1 MDTPKKKHWF
11 KRIFLV
17 DYGIEPVTVPE
28 EIAPIIE
35 AEDVAIYAQ
44 ADLKLAG
51 SVNSNISVS
60 IDNINKVAYVRFG
73 SSEAVDTVN
82 AVWFISK
89 TGNKIANNFGDE
101 LSPNAPRLTVQ
112 KFLQETQDKQGPSP
126 LDDLVPPHDH
136 ETYQEEIDANTAAI
150 SKNTNEIDGIW
161 RNLNSFA
168 DAINTNRTN
177 IATNTDAIAVNTAA
191 IAVNT
196 AAIAV
201 NTAAIAVNSA
211 SAATN
216 AYEIALLSGKVD
228 DIESFLGAV
237 SFEIS
242 LGTGNWIFDSTIPP
256 VNSHFTAFSA
266 TFDAN
271 NNQFWING
279 SDSRASD
286 IDKWSMARAGDR
298 FRIASSGQDKA
309 DYILETITWNSDD
322 AVWYITAL
330 FVEGKGSL
338 NFGAKYDINITRKTN
353 SFYPVKN

>member
-1 MDTPKKKHWF
+1 MKGAVMDTPKKKHWF

-44 ADLKLAG
+44 ADLKLVG

-60 IDNINKVAYVRFG
+60 IDNINKAAYVRFG

-112 KFLQETQDKQGPSP
+112 KFLQETQDKQGTSP

-136 ETYQEEIDANTAAI
+136 ETYQEEIDANTASI
-150 SKNTNEIDGIW
+150 SKNTDAIEGIW
-161 RNLNSFA
+161 RNLSSFA
-168 DAINTNRTN
+168 DAINGNKTN
-177 IATNTDAIAVNTAA
+177 IATNTAA
-191 IAVNT
+191 IAVN
-196 AAIAV
+196 A
-201 NTAAIAVNSA
+201 A

-216 AYEIALLSGKVD
+216 AHEIALLSGKVD
-228 DIESFLGAV
+228 DIEAFLGAV

-242 LGTGNWIFDSTIPP
+242 LGTGNWIFDSAIPP
-256 VNSHFTAFSA
+256 VSSHFTAFSP
-266 TFDAN
+266 TFDQD
-271 NNQFWING
+271 NNQFWISG
-279 SDSRASD
+279 SDSRASN
-286 IDKWSMARAGDR
+286 IAKWSMARAGDR
-298 FRIASSGQDKA
+298 FRIAGSGQDKA
-309 DYILETITWNSDD
+309 DYILETITWNSADE
-322 AVWYITAL
+322 VWYITAL
-330 FVEGKGSL
+330 FVEGKGTL
-338 NFGAKYDINITRKTN
+338 NYGAKYDINITRITN
-353 SFYPVKN
+353 SFYHLKN